1 MRIFSA
7 LRRLVAGRKK
17 SETRHDAAWLSDPL
31 MHPDVQAMSER
42 ELADLPFSRSAQR
55 RADGQ

>member
-7 LRRLVAGRKK
+7 LRRLVVGGKK
-17 SETRHDAAWLSDPL
+17 GQNRHEPDWLSDPL

-42 ELADLPFSRSAQR
+42 ELADLPFGRSAHR
-55 RADGQ
+55 HTDGQ

>member
-7 LRRLVAGRKK
+7 LRRLMPGGNKRQRRQ
-17 SETRHDAAWLSDPL
+17 EEAWLSDPL
-31 MHPDVQAMSER
+31 MHPDVQAMTER
-42 ELADLPFSRSAQR
+42 ELADLPFGRSARR

>member
-7 LRRLVAGRKK
+7 LRRLLASGKTG
-17 SETRHDAAWLSDPL
+17 EYRHEGAWLYDPF

-42 ELADLPFSRSAQR
+42 QLADLPFGRRSYR
-55 RADGQ
+55 NSHG